1 VGKKR
6 YVNQVMEEELAKFID
21 QIEEKFKKSS
31 MKTYV
36 FKRRLK
42 SSGGQSLLGP
52 STPIT
57 S

>member
-6 YVNQVMEEELAKFID
+6 YVNEVMEVELAKFID
-21 QIEEKFKKSS
+21 QIEVKFKNSN

-36 FKRRLK
+36 FKRRQK
-42 SSGGQSLLGP
+42 SFGRQSLPGP